1 MGYAL
6 GRYFHLTNAQIN
18 NEKHRKNVQDFIS
31 SIVSYLDDANLTMA
45 AIMSLGEIARN
56 GCLIFENIEAKI
68 SLVDKLNR
76 KVLTSKETNKV
87 KEKAVATL
95 GYLCIHDIGE
105 FTYTFEGKHYN
116 SFGKYV
122 MVKLL
127 NSSQAKQIELHMAIG
142 EALVDCALGKLSKSS
157 LNTWLSESK
166 TKQDDKTKNVSNTN
180 ENVDW
185 LLNELLSS
193 YLNSQNQHLRQASCF
208 WLLILMKK
216 CSDFLIKHLDKVQDA
231 FIQRLGENDEM
242 TQDVASKGIGIIFSI
257 ADEQCKE
264 VLVSRLVESLIGSAK
279 KKTGATGAT
288 SGMKILN
295 ENEEIFQSEQI
306 GKTPEGQNITTYKEL
321 CSLASDLN
329 R

>member
-1 MGYAL
+1 
-6 GRYFHLTNAQIN
+6 
-18 NEKHRKNVQDFIS
+18 
-31 SIVSYLDDANLTMA
+31 
-45 AIMSLGEIARN
+45 
-56 GCLIFENIEAKI
+56 
-68 SLVDKLNR
+68 
-76 KVLTSKETNKV
+76 LTSKETNKV

-105 FTYTFEGKHYN
+105 LNYTFEEKLYD

-122 MVKLL
+122 MIKLL

-157 LNTWLSESK
+157 MNTWLTDSK
-166 TKQDDKTKNVSNTN
+166 THLDKPNTVSANA
-180 ENVDW
+180 NVDW

-208 WLLILMKK
+208 WLLILLKK
-216 CSDFLIKHLDKVQDA
+216 CSNFLLKHLDKIQDA

-257 ADEQCKE
+257 ADEQSKE
-264 VLVSRLVESLIGSAK
+264 VLVSRLVESLIGK
-279 KKTGATGAT
+279 KKAGSTGAT

-329 R
+329 RYSFKFTY

>member
-1 MGYAL
+1 
-6 GRYFHLTNAQIN
+6 LTNSQIN
-18 NEKHRKNVQDFIS
+18 NEKHKKNIQDLIS
-31 SIVSYLDDANLTMA
+31 SVASYLDDPNLTMA
-45 AIMSLGEIARN
+45 AIMAIGEIARN
-56 GCLIFENIEAKI
+56 GHLIFANIEAKI

-95 GYLCIHDIGE
+95 GYLCIHDNGD
-105 FTYTFEGKHYN
+105 FKYTYEDKLYD
-116 SFGKYV
+116 SLSKYV

-142 EALVDCALGKLSKSS
+142 EALVDCALGKSSKSS
-157 LNTWLSESK
+157 LNTWLIDSK
-166 TKQDDKTKNVSNTN
+166 TKIDKENNVNPN

-185 LLNELLSS
+185 LLNELFSS

-208 WLLILMKK
+208 WLLILTKK
-216 CSDFLIKHLDKVQDA
+216 CSHLLIRHLDKIQDA

-257 ADEQCKE
+257 ADEQTKE
-264 VLVSRLVESLIGSAK
+264 ILVSRLVESLIGSSK
-279 KKTGATGAT
+279 KKVGSTGAT